1 MKKQNLFGINI
12 NVVLLGLASLLNDL
26 SSEMITPILP
36 FFIKSLGGTG
46 IVIGIIGGLRDSV
59 ANILKIFSGY
69 LSDKTGKIKIFVQT
83 GYLTSALFKVL
94 ISMSVSWQQLMI
106 FSSLERTG
114 KGLRDAPRDA
124 LLARYAKNQRGKIF
138 GFHKTLDTCGAILG
152 SITVFILFWIF
163 KFEYKLII
171 SIASVVAFLSLI
183 PLYFV
188 KEKKA
193 EPDKKVHKI
202 SFYHFSKSLK
212 LFLFIAGMFSF
223 ANFSYMFLILK
234 TQEAFPDKLSST
246 AIPIFLYILYNIF
259 YALFAIPVGVLYDT
273 FGRKRIINFGYFLF
287 SLTCFGFI
295 FATTLPMF
303 IFLFILYGLAYASI
317 ETNQRAFVADLA
329 VKHVRATALGTY
341 YTITG
346 FSTLASS
353 IVAGILWQKVNSTA
367 PFIFGFSTSILTVII
382 FFASAKK
389 FKEYKINQ
397 EAPFEE

>member
-188 KEKKA
+188 K
-193 EPDKKVHKI
+193 
-202 SFYHFSKSLK
+202 
-212 LFLFIAGMFSF
+212 
-223 ANFSYMFLILK
+223 
-234 TQEAFPDKLSST
+234 
-246 AIPIFLYILYNIF
+246 
-259 YALFAIPVGVLYDT
+259 
-273 FGRKRIINFGYFLF
+273 
-287 SLTCFGFI
+287 
-295 FATTLPMF
+295 
-303 IFLFILYGLAYASI
+303 
-317 ETNQRAFVADLA
+317 
-329 VKHVRATALGTY
+329 
-341 YTITG
+341 
-346 FSTLASS
+346 
-353 IVAGILWQKVNSTA
+353 
-367 PFIFGFSTSILTVII
+367 
-382 FFASAKK
+382 
-389 FKEYKINQ
+389 
-397 EAPFEE
+397 